1 MSLDPENTLV
11 METTKGPV
19 VIKLRP
25 DLAPNHVE
33 RIKSLARGG
42 AYVTPGC
49 TSEACDFRD
58 SLASLQH
65 LGYTIPPQ
73 ADTGWI
79 GGFFALELFGFQV
92 VKATNADRGGM
103 TRALL
108 EFGRNPRWLGGEIAA
123 SLLLHTWSQTLTHH
137 PHVHALVAGGGY
149 TCAVDGAGMA
159 WCWGTTEE
167 GRLGIPG
174 AIGTRPQPASQGTA
188 FGFRALAANRHAC
201 GVDAAGAARCWAT
214 NDNGQ
219 LGDGTTTNRDAPTL
233 VSGGH
238 VFAAP

>member
-1 MSLDPENTLV
+1 MGATHSCALTPAGAAYCWGTNV
-11 METTKGPV
+11 KGE
-19 VIKLRP
+19 LGNGTSSQ
-25 DLAPNHVE
+25 L
-33 RIKSLARGG
+33 G
-42 AYVTPGC
+42 TP
-49 TSEACDFRD
+49 S
-58 SLASLQH
+58 
-65 LGYTIPPQ
+65 PQ
-73 ADTGWI
+73 A
-79 GGFFALELFGFQV
+79 V
-92 VKATNADRGGM
+92 
-103 TRALL
+103 
-108 EFGRNPRWLGGEIAA
+108 LGGL
-123 SLLLHTWSQTLTHH
+123 SFTR
-137 PHVHALVAGGGY
+137 LVAGGGY

-233 VSGGH
+233 VSGGL